1 MLQITP
7 KLAATATV
15 GPILA
20 ATLKVV
26 PSFGIGVSLT
36 GSLERALY
44 IPLWDGSVPEW
55 IKEDFILL
63 DSGHFWV
70 GESITINS

>member
-1 MLQITP
+1 
-7 KLAATATV
+7 
-15 GPILA
+15 
-20 ATLKVV
+20 
-26 PSFGIGVSLT
+26 
-36 GSLERALY
+36 RALY

>member
-7 KLAATATV
+7 ELAAAVTV
-15 GPILA
+15 GPLLKA
-20 ATLKVV
+20 ALKVA
-26 PSFGIGVSLT
+26 PTFGIGVSLT
-36 GSLERALY
+36 GRLERALS

-55 IKEDFILL
+55 IKEDFVLL

-70 GESITINS
+70 GEL